1 MKKEEF
7 KNIIDDIQ
15 PDIHMK
21 TRLKAKV
28 IGGAAHAKPK
38 RKTRALVAVCLAAI
52 IVLGTG
58 LVGKRPAADP
68 EISAQETTR
77 NNVLDMMGSFIMLAS
92 AAQAEKH
99 TVIPLEINEDYDCG
113 IKLTVTDIRGMTD
126 GEKENVRSELDN
138 GIYAYRDEDGFFR
151 GRSHSY
157 GTDEFYL
164 TQYSVNEF
172 RLTLEE
178 GRSVKSVSVKN
189 TSEYGELVYSIGR
202 PVFSAPEHG
211 HEIVISGED
220 YNAGTDGFYWE
231 HTDEMLKA
239 LSVTGGVS
247 FSAFN
252 DTVTFTVEYED
263 GFTAIGVVDI
273 VFSENGEAT
282 AVCKDYREVR

>member
-7 KNIIDDIQ
+7 INIIDDIQ

-28 IGGAAHAKPK
+28 IGGASHTKPK
-38 RKTRALVAVCLAAI
+38 RKTRALVAVCLAVI

-58 LVGKRPAADP
+58 FIGKRPEIGP
-68 EISAQETTR
+68 ENPTEGTSKNT
-77 NNVLDMMGSFIMLAS
+77 VLDIMGGFIVLAS
-92 AAQAEKH
+92 AAQAEKQ
-99 TVIPLEINEDYDCG
+99 TAIPLEINEGYDCG
-113 IKLTVTDIRGMTD
+113 IKLIVTDIRGLTD
-126 GEKENVRSELDN
+126 SEKEKIRTDLSNR
-138 GIYAYRDEDGFFR
+138 IYAYSGEEDFFI
-151 GRSHSY
+151 GTSHTC
-157 GTDEFYL
+157 GTDEFCL
-164 TQYSVNEF
+164 TQCSVNEF

-189 TSEYGELVYSIGR
+189 TSEYGEMVYSVGR

-220 YNAGTDGFYWE
+220 FNAETDGFYWE

-239 LSVTGGVS
+239 LSENSGIS

-263 GFTAIGVVDI
+263 GFTATGVVEI
-273 VFSENGEAT
+273 IFSENGEAT
-282 AVCKDYREVR
+282 AVCKDYREVG

>member
-38 RKTRALVAVCLAAI
+38 RKTRALVAVCLAVI
-52 IVLGTG
+52 IVLGAGFAGTQ
-58 LVGKRPAADP
+58 PAADP

-77 NNVLDMMGSFIMLAS
+77 NNVLDMMGGFIMLAG

-99 TVIPLEINEDYDCG
+99 TVIPLEINEGYDCG
-113 IKLTVTDIRGMTD
+113 IKLTVTDIRGLTD
-126 GEKENVRSELDN
+126 SEKKKVRTDLDN
-138 GIYAYRDEDGFFR
+138 GIYAYSGKEDFFR
-151 GRSHSY
+151 GRSHSC

-178 GRSVKSVSVKN
+178 GRSVKNVSVKN
-189 TSEYGELVYSIGR
+189 TSEYGELVYSIGK

-220 YNAGTDGFYWE
+220 YNAETDGFYWE